1 MNAEGVQQPIILL
14 LLMAKDV
21 EVVIVSQNLETL
33 VTNTIPLIKDLPD
46 FEDPSPGLFS
56 NGEPERPFIGLVAGV
71 AFDLEVHT
79 HGTVFLISPR
89 VGL

>member
-21 EVVIVSQNLETL
+21 EVLIVGQNLETL
-33 VTNTIPLIKDLPD
+33 VTNTIPLIEDLSD
-46 FEDPSPGLFS
+46 FEDPSRGLIS
-56 NGEPERPFIGLVAGV
+56 NREPERPLIGFVAGV
-71 AFDLEVHT
+71 TFNLDVQA
-79 HGTVFLISPR
+79 HGSVFLISPR

>member
-1 MNAEGVQQPIILL
+1 MNAEGVQQPIILH

-21 EVVIVSQNLETL
+21 EVVIVGQNLETL
-33 VTNTIPLIKDLPD
+33 ITNTIPLIEDLSD
-46 FEDPSPGLFS
+46 FEDPSPGLVS
-56 NGEPERPFIGLVAGV
+56 NREPERPFIGLVAGV
-71 AFDLEVHT
+71 AFDLQVYT